1 MADLIYNP
9 LLKKGFQEVSDTGSI
24 EAEIDDLRQHKI
36 TKCLI
41 PADLL
46 SIEEGEIIQWQGLT
60 QTIDNVQFVKGY
72 FYIYKGETVT
82 VQPPVNYLNF
92 TTDFPLNHEYNLN
105 DYNFT
110 FGKYYKVKSLNINIA
125 NITEY
130 SWTDLNGLYR
140 FNSLEQ
146 IVLGTKVFD
155 RQLNVFETVT
165 SIDSVNYIATT
176 DNNQTINISGT
187 STSTFETFWQTGNA
201 DGSKTFYI
209 LEPRSYMYYLLV
221 DYDFETNM
229 IKAWFPFQCLR
240 QTQNTPYNY
249 NTEAFSQTD
258 TQPRLQNITNGSGGV
273 VNITTDTNIAGD
285 LTVSGTTSTVHAQE
299 IESEADYIELRN
311 GNPLGLAN
319 GERSGLEVN
328 NYDGNGTDCILAVD
342 NQGWARV
349 GDSSGTLQKLATI
362 EDNPLDAQFVQY
374 DAQNKQLKT
383 AAIPEATTTAAGLMS
398 ATDKKVINQL
408 SSSFSIKDVSVPD
421 YYCHLLADITDF
433 WNSPSTTVNLPA
445 QGFAGLAI
453 RWRNGGNLNNNTANI
468 VAMVSYQN
476 NSAGDHRILK
486 SSDSEMV
493 PKIIEYQNRYYISL
507 DFGRITAHTLFLFGK
522 FIFCLDNDTFAL
534 QADCTVIV

>member
-72 FYIYKGETVT
+72 FYICKGETVT

-130 SWTDLNGLYR
+130 SWTDLNNLYR
-140 FNSLEQ
+140 FHSLEQ

-176 DNNQTINISGT
+176 DNNQTIKISGT
-187 STSTFETFWQTGNA
+187 STSSFVTFWQTGNA

-209 LEPRSYMYYLLV
+209 LEPQSYMYYLLV
-221 DYDFETNM
+221 DWDFETNT
-229 IKAWFPFQCLR
+229 IKSWFPFQCLR

-249 NTEAFSQTD
+249 NTEAFAQKN
-258 TQPRLQNITNGSGGV
+258 TQPPTPGITEENGTLKFSFPVEFEEDVTVKGTQTV
-273 VNITTDTNIAGD
+273 VHTE
-285 LTVSGTTSTVHAQE
+285 E

-311 GNPLGLAN
+311 ENPLGLAN

-328 NYDGNGTDCILAVD
+328 NYDGNGTACILAVD

-349 GDSSGTLQKLATI
+349 GDSSGTLEKLATI
-362 EDNPLDAQFVQY
+362 EDNPTDGQFIKY
-374 DAQNKQLKT
+374 NETDKQLQTFNLQAQWVDGGTVEVIINANSDNYNYITPPT
-383 AAIPEATTTAAGLMS
+383 APA
-398 ATDKKVINQL
+398 
-408 SSSFSIKDVSVPD
+408 SSILLRFELTIMTSSIANAWIAWPVH
-421 YYCHLLADITDF
+421 YNGWT
-433 WNSPSTTVNLPA
+433 
-445 QGFAGLAI
+445 GFFC
-453 RWRNGGNLNNNTANI
+453 RNYNNTTLTI
-468 VAMVSYQN
+468 KVKLSGVY
-476 NSAGDHRILK
+476 L
-486 SSDSEMV
+486 
-493 PKIIEYQNRYYISL
+493 II
-507 DFGRITAHTLFLFGK
+507 
-522 FIFCLDNDTFAL
+522 
-534 QADCTVIV
+534 

>member
-1 MADLIYNP
+1 MATNDLIFNP
-9 LLKKGFQEVSDTGSI
+9 LLKKGFQEIAKTGSI
-24 EAEIDDLRQHKI
+24 ETDVAQLKNNVADLQRHKI

-72 FYIYKGETVT
+72 FYICKGETVT

-92 TTDFPLNHEYNLN
+92 TTDFPLNHEYILN

-176 DNNQTINISGT
+176 DNNQTIKINGT
-187 STSTFETFWQTGNA
+187 SISSYETFWQTGNA

-209 LEPRSYMYYLLV
+209 LEPPSHMYYLLV
-221 DYDFETNM
+221 DWDFGTNTL
-229 IKAWFPFQCLR
+229 KAWFPFQCLLG
-240 QTQNTPYNY
+240 TQNTPYNY
-249 NTEAFSQTD
+249 NIEAFAQKN
-258 TQPRLQNITNGSGGV
+258 TQPPTPGITEENGTLKVSLPVEFADDVTVKGTQTV
-273 VNITTDTNIAGD
+273 VHTE
-285 LTVSGTTSTVHAQE
+285 E
-299 IESEADYIELRN
+299 IESENDYIELRAD
-311 GNPLGLAN
+311 NPLGLAN

-328 NYDGNGTDCILAVD
+328 NYDGNNTDCILAVD

-362 EDNPLDAQFVQY
+362 EESPTDGSFVQY
-374 DAQNKQLKT
+374 DATAKELKT

-398 ATDKKVINQL
+398 AEDKVKVNTIGVIYRGLLQHNIQAMQTGYNLIHVHCQDLNNDNIYLDCYISASGTTGSASTFTWHYSFIHVDSTKLDIQSNYAGTVNVINNTGR
-408 SSSFSIKDVSVPD
+408 PD
-421 YYCHLLADITDF
+421 TDF
-433 WNSPSTTVNLPA
+433 L
-445 QGFAGLAI
+445 
-453 RWRNGGNLNNNTANI
+453 
-468 VAMVSYQN
+468 
-476 NSAGDHRILK
+476 
-486 SSDSEMV
+486 
-493 PKIIEYQNRYYISL
+493 
-507 DFGRITAHTLFLFGK
+507 LFINKL
-522 FIFCLDNDTFAL
+522 I
-534 QADCTVIV
+534 